1 MTTGLFLLR
10 AVQSGIALRDL
21 ELLSIGM
28 VFDMFTEA
36 QNDGEEYAELAT
48 QADIDRL

>member
-10 AVQSGIALRDL
+10 VVQCGISLAELD
-21 ELLSIGM
+21 LLSIGM
-28 VFDMFTEA
+28 VFDMFIEA

>member
-10 AVQSGIALRDL
+10 ALQCGLSLNDL
-21 ELLSIGM
+21 GMLSIGM
-28 VFDMFTEA
+28 VFDVFIEA
-36 QNDGEEYAELAT
+36 QNDGEDYAELAT